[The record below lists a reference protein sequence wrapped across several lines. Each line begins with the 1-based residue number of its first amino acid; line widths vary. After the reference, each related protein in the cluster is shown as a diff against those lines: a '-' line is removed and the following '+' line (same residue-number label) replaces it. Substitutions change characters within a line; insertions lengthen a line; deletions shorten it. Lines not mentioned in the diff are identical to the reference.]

1 MFQWEKWWE
10 NMGENRENMGK
21 MVNIL
26 AKWWNIWNNYL
37 ELPKP
42 LKRSVHF
49 ESTGFYVLFIK
60 TTVPLQKNRL
70 FSNKPSFCVYLPCEA
85 CEVIYFDLLS
95 LQTQPLTMKWSENQ
109 RSRLTSNQPM
119 PANINKR
126 AGSGL
131 RFA

>member
-1 MFQWEKWWE
+1 MTPM
-10 NMGENRENMGK
+10 N
-21 MVNIL
+21 
-26 AKWWNIWNNYL
+26 L

-60 TTVPLQKNRL
+60 TTVPLQKPINL
-70 FSNKPSFCVYLPCEA
+70 HF
-85 CEVIYFDLLS
+85 IYFDLLG
-95 LQTQPLTMKWSENQ
+95 LQTQPLTMKLSENQ